1 MGMIAMTRF
10 YRLYML
16 VTMCLCAVG
25 VGATDIAHT
34 LERGTVEVNT
44 DLLSE
49 AQIEDL
55 GAVLD
60 AMDST
65 MNDKEIGLV
74 ASRWSNTG
82 EMLYRIRYND
92 EEVYPIA
99 STFKALAAYYYFM
112 NTPEDEWDYELGTN
126 IYSMVIYSN
135 NSKTGNLLY
144 HVAQGIPG
152 DRNPIEKFN
161 DFTHKT
167 FDLSENSGIY
177 AWSKGA
183 LEGSIASDKR
193 YAPYP
198 ESPNGF
204 VELHGQRYITVNRF
218 TAADLAKATEMIA
231 NLPFDPDADPKMLKA
246 AMATRSLMT
255 IKEPLYPTHFD
266 SIAHILN
273 SWRKYG
279 YLDVSEL
286 GTVSL
291 SETVVIP
298 TVDGGHIVLAM
309 LSAGE
314 RGASFPLEMERTWHL
329 LADFD
334 HAMTGPDLS
343 DADFSDVSEG
353 TPQVDRFNYGY
364 VIPAQMPLYSAPDA
378 DAEPIENPFRL
389 DMTYP
394 VAVIPQGALV
404 RYEMM
409 EDGEWGKLI
418 FNKDDETFEQDV
430 YINLDSVYTVSD
442 EAFTPIQVTD
452 SETPPDKFILIDKP
466 SSTLALFENDQ
477 LIFKTP
483 VLLNVRRTG
492 EGQRYVMAR
501 SIDETRYEFPFV
513 SLVSTYGE
521 SGQAFYSAPWE
532 WWTET
537 VVQDFA
543 RMRYTDGNIRL
554 PNWVVDIPQYGEAR
568 VDLFMFRWMGGFT
581 NPATDMSER
590 AAQPI
595 VRVYAV
601 REKMNEL
608 YALGLPI
615 EVRNLRKGWDDII
628 ETFTAAPL
636 TVPDSYYEA
645 TTYTKPE

>member
-1 MGMIAMTRF
+1 MTRF
-10 YRLYML
+10 YHLCVLLMIM
-16 VTMCLCAVG
+16 VCLGAVA
-25 VGATDIAHT
+25 VHATDIAHSV
-34 LERGTVEVNT
+34 ERGTVEVN
-44 DLLSE
+44 DELLSDS
-49 AQIEDL
+49 QIEDL
-55 GAVLD
+55 GTILD

-65 MNDKEIGLV
+65 MHDKEIGLV
-74 ASRWSNTG
+74 ASRWSNKG

-99 STFKALAAYYYFM
+99 STFKALASYYYFM

-144 HVAQGIPG
+144 QVAQRIPG

-167 FDLSENSGIY
+167 FGLSEKSGIY

-183 LEGSIASDKR
+183 LDGSTASDAR

-198 ESPNGF
+198 ENPDGF
-204 VELHGQRYITVNRF
+204 VELHGTRYITVNRF

-231 NLPFDPDADPKMLKA
+231 NLPFDPNADPKMLRA
-246 AMATRSLMT
+246 AMATRFLMT

-266 SIAHILN
+266 NTAHILN

-298 TVDGGHIVLAM
+298 TVDGGHIVLSM

-314 RGASFPLEMERTWHL
+314 RGASFPLEMERVWHL
-329 LADFD
+329 LAEFD
-334 HAMTGPDLS
+334 HAMTGPDLP
-343 DADFSDVSEG
+343 DADFSDVPEG
-353 TPQVDRFNYGY
+353 KPQVDRFNYGY
-364 VIPAQMPLYSAPDA
+364 VIPAQMSLYSAPDTDA
-378 DAEPIENPFRL
+378 DPIANPWRL

-404 RYEMM
+404 RYTMT
-409 EDGEWGKLI
+409 EDSKWGKLV
-418 FNKDDETFEQDV
+418 FNKDDETFTQDV
-430 YINLDSVYTVSD
+430 YIDLDDVYTVSD

-477 LIFKTP
+477 LILKTP

-492 EGQRYVMAR
+492 EGQRYILNR

-537 VVQDFA
+537 VVQDFD

-554 PNWVVDIPQYGEAR
+554 PNWIVDIPGYGETR
-568 VDLFMFRWMGGFT
+568 IDLFMFRWMGGFT
-581 NPATDMSER
+581 NPATDLTER
-590 AAQPI
+590 ATQPV
-595 VRVYAV
+595 VRVYGV

-608 YALGLPI
+608 YGLGVPGQ
-615 EVRNLRKGWDDII
+615 VRNMRKGWEDII

-636 TVPDSYYEA
+636 NVPDSYYEA
-645 TTYTKPE
+645 STYTKPE